1 MKKYSEIAL
10 SDEEK
15 KVLDWLKSQDYT
27 HIGRSSNNGFIE
39 AIDNQKGFRVNLKPM
54 RKPFEFIE
62 NGERYRID
70 SLLNPPHEQKTVWD
84 MKDGDAYWMVNTF
97 GAIYKETWKNGF
109 ADIDCRNQGNAF
121 LTKEEAEFEAKRR
134 EVVAKVKKYARPFI
148 YLEPNWY
155 PYFCRREEEIGV
167 KCEKYI
173 QSAIDYFSSEDDIKQ
188 AIDEVGED
196 DFKKYYL
203 GVTGNA

>member
-39 AIDNQKGFRVNLKPM
+39 VFDNQKGFRVNLKPM

-62 NGERYRID
+62 NGERYEIEKF
-70 SLLNPPHEQKTVWD
+70 LNPPHEPKTVWD
-84 MKDGDAYWMVNTF
+84 LRGGDAYWWINST
-97 GAIYKETWKNGF
+97 GF
-109 ADIDCRNQGNAF
+109 ISKAEWDSTPVDIERRNKGNAF
-121 LTKEEAEFEAKRR
+121 LTKEEAEFEVRRR
-134 EVVAKVKKYARPFI
+134 EVVTKVRKYARPFRCD
-148 YLEPNWY
+148 EPNWY
-155 PYFCRREEEIGV
+155 AVVNRYDNHIDFDYVGVVQCAELYFESEE
-167 KCEKYI
+167 K
-173 QSAIDYFSSEDDIKQ
+173 IKQ

-203 GVTGNA
+203 GVTE